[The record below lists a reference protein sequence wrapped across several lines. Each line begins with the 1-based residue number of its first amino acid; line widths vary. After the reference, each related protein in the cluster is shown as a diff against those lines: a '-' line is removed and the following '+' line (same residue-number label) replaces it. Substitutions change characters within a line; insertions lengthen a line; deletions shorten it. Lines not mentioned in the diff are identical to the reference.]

1 MRKKTK
7 EQRDSAVGEWVNMVI
22 ASFHHKAIPP
32 KIIFNKIL
40 IEVAVF
46 KSTILLS
53 DYCKI
58 GKEKSP
64 KCEEISE
71 LFMLG

>member
-1 MRKKTK
+1 MLTNRNIY
-7 EQRDSAVGEWVNMVI
+7 D
-22 ASFHHKAIPP
+22 
-32 KIIFNKIL
+32 KILLNKIL

-64 KCEEISE
+64 KYEEISE

>member
-32 KIIFNKIL
+32 KIIFNKIAHKDNGHTIPTSLCAAILYMPNFSHRL
-40 IEVAVF
+40 I
-46 KSTILLS
+46 ILRN
-53 DYCKI
+53 
-58 GKEKSP
+58 E
-64 KCEEISE
+64 
-71 LFMLG
+71 